1 MMVVLG
7 ILIGLAV
14 GALVGWLAA
23 HSNTVRIEQKLED
36 ERRAHEERLET
47 LNEARKELADAFQAL
62 SGEALRQNNT
72 AFLELARTQF
82 EGMQVQARED
92 LTTRQLAVEQLVKP
106 IKESLEKVDLQA
118 QALEKTRRE
127 DYGTL
132 KQQVTALSERTGD
145 LVTALRSPNVRG
157 QWGEVQLKRVVEL
170 AGMIEYCDFET
181 QVTTRDDE
189 GRRLRPDVVV
199 RLPGG
204 KNVVV
209 DAKAAGLDAYL
220 AAIEARD
227 DAIQETRLRD
237 FARQVRDRVAELGS
251 KRYWEQFE
259 QTPDFVVMFLPAEAL
274 FRAALEQDAILLES
288 SAKANVII
296 ASPMTLIA
304 MLRTI
309 AAAWK
314 QEKVAEDAQKVHMLG
329 RELYERVGTLARHFA
344 KLGRSL
350 DGAVGAYN
358 ETVSSLET
366 RLLVTARKLEQ
377 HEIGDGLPEVE
388 PVERRARQL
397 QALELTTAT
406 EESVIGLPVAPAD
419 AA

>member
-1 MMVVLG
+1 MVVIG
-7 ILIGLAV
+7 ILIGLVV

-23 HSNTVRIEQKLED
+23 RGRTVRLEQKLED
-36 ERRAHEERLET
+36 ERRAHDEKLAT

-72 AFLELARTQF
+72 AFLELAKTQF

-92 LTTRQLAVEQLVKP
+92 LTTRRLAVEQLVKP

-132 KQQVTALSERTGD
+132 KQHVTALSERTGD

-157 QWGEVQLKRVVEL
+157 QWGELQLKRVVEV
-170 AGMIEYCDFET
+170 AGMIEYCDFQT
-181 QVTTRDDE
+181 QVTTSDDE
-189 GRRLRPDVVV
+189 GRGLRPDVVV

-209 DAKAAGLDAYL
+209 DAKVPLEAYL
-220 AAIEARD
+220 AAAEAHD
-227 DAIQETRLRD
+227 EATETAKL
-237 FARQVRDRVAELGS
+237 AEHTRQVRDHVAKLGS
-251 KRYWEQFE
+251 KRYWQHFE
-259 QTPDFVVMFLPAEAL
+259 PTPDFVVMFLPAEAL
-274 FRAALEQDAILLES
+274 FRAALEQDPALLET

-309 AAAWK
+309 SAAWQ
-314 QEKVAEDAQKVHMLG
+314 QETVAESAREVHRLG
-329 RELYERVGTLARHFA
+329 RELYERVGTFARHFA
-344 KLGRSL
+344 KLGRGL

-358 ETVSSLET
+358 EALSSLET
-366 RLLVTARKLEQ
+366 RLLVTARKLEGSG
-377 HEIGDGLPEVE
+377 IGDGLPEVE
-388 PVERRARQL
+388 PIERQARQL
-397 QALELTTAT
+397 QAVELTD
-406 EESVIGLPVAPAD
+406 ELPIAPAD

>member
-1 MMVVLG
+1 MVVSG
-7 ILIGLAV
+7 ILIGLVV

-23 HSNTVRIEQKLED
+23 RTRTVRLEQRLED
-36 ERRAHEERLET
+36 ERRAHAERLET

-72 AFLELARTQF
+72 AFLELARVQF
-82 EGMQVQARED
+82 EGMQTQARED
-92 LTTRQLAVEQLVKP
+92 LATRQLAVEQLVKP

-157 QWGEVQLKRVVEL
+157 QWGEVQLRRVVEL
-170 AGMIEYCDFET
+170 AGMIEYCDFQT
-181 QVTTRDDE
+181 QVTTSDDE

-209 DAKAAGLDAYL
+209 DAKVPLEAYL
-220 AAIEARD
+220 AAAEAHD
-227 DAIQETRLRD
+227 DATEATKL
-237 FARQVRDRVAELGS
+237 AEHTRQVHDHVAKLGS
-251 KRYWEQFE
+251 KRYWQQFE
-259 QTPDFVVMFLPAEAL
+259 PTPDFVVMFLPAEAL
-274 FRAALEQDAILLES
+274 FRAALEQDPALLET

-296 ASPMTLIA
+296 ASPITLIA

-309 AAAWK
+309 AAAWQ
-314 QEKVAEDAQKVHMLG
+314 QETVAESAREVHRLG
-329 RELYERVGTLARHFA
+329 RQLYERVGTFGKHFA
-344 KLGRSL
+344 KLGKSL

-358 ETVSSLET
+358 EALSSVES
-366 RLLVTARKLEQ
+366 RLLVTARSLEQ
-377 HEIGDGLPEVE
+377 HGIGDGLPEVQ
-388 PVERRARQL
+388 PVERQTRQL
-397 QALELTTAT
+397 QALELRADAD
-406 EESVIGLPVAPAD
+406 ESVIGLPVAPAD

>member
-1 MMVVLG
+1 MVFAG
-7 ILIGLAV
+7 ILIGLAA

-23 HSNTVRIEQKLED
+23 HSRTVRVEQKLED

-170 AGMIEYCDFET
+170 AGMIEYCDFQT
-181 QVTTRDDE
+181 QVTTSDDD
-189 GRRLRPDVVV
+189 GSRLRPDVVV

-209 DAKAAGLDAYL
+209 DAKVPLAAYL
-220 AAIEARD
+220 AAAEAHD
-227 DAIQETRLRD
+227 DETAAVKLQEH
-237 FARQVRDRVAELGS
+237 ARQVRDHVAKLGS
-251 KRYWEQFE
+251 KRYWQHFDPA
-259 QTPDFVVMFLPAEAL
+259 PDFVVLFLPAEAL
-274 FRAALEQDAILLES
+274 FRAALEQDALLLET

-309 AAAWK
+309 SAAWQ
-314 QEKVAEDAQKVHMLG
+314 QEKVAESAREVHLLG
-329 RELYERVGTLARHFA
+329 RELYERIGTFARHFA
-344 KLGRSL
+344 KLGRGL
-350 DGAVGAYN
+350 DGAVGSYN
-358 ETVSSLET
+358 EALSSLES
-366 RLLVTARKLEQ
+366 RLLVTARKLEG
-377 HEIGDGLPEVE
+377 HGIGDALPETE
-388 PVERRARQL
+388 PVERQARQL
-397 QALELTTAT
+397 QAVELTD
-406 EESVIGLPVAPAD
+406 ELPIAPAD

>member
-1 MMVVLG
+1 MVVLG
-7 ILIGLAV
+7 IIIGLAL

-23 HSNTVRIEQKLED
+23 HSRTVRIEQELED

-170 AGMIEYCDFET
+170 AGMIEYCDFQT
-181 QVTTRDDE
+181 QVTASDDE

-209 DAKAAGLDAYL
+209 DAKVPLEAYL
-220 AAIEARD
+220 AAAEAHD
-227 DAIQETRLRD
+227 DATGSAKLAEH
-237 FARQVRDRVAELGS
+237 ARQVRDHVAKLGS
-251 KRYWEQFE
+251 KRYWQQFE
-259 QTPDFVVMFLPAEAL
+259 PSPDFVVMFLPAEAL
-274 FRAALEQDAILLES
+274 FRAALEQDPALLEA

-314 QEKVAEDAQKVHMLG
+314 QEKVAESAREVHLLG
-329 RELYERVGTLARHFA
+329 RELYERVGTFGKHFA
-344 KLGRSL
+344 KLGRGL

-358 ETVSSLET
+358 EAVSSLET
-366 RLLVTARKLEQ
+366 RLLVTARKLEG
-377 HEIGDGLPEVE
+377 HEIGDGLPAVE
-388 PVERRARQL
+388 PIERQARQL
-397 QALELTTAT
+397 QALELSDDSG
-406 EESVIGLPVAPAD
+406 EPLVGLPVAPAD

>member
-1 MMVVLG
+1 MVVLG

-23 HSNTVRIEQKLED
+23 HSRTVRVEQKLDD

-82 EGMQVQARED
+82 EGMQAQARED

-170 AGMIEYCDFET
+170 AGMIEYCDFQT
-181 QVTTRDDE
+181 QVTASDDE
-189 GRRLRPDVVV
+189 GRGLRPDVVV
-199 RLPGG
+199 NLPGG
-204 KNVVV
+204 KHVVV
-209 DAKAAGLDAYL
+209 DAKVPLEAYL
-220 AAIEARD
+220 AAAEAHD
-227 DAIQETRLRD
+227 DETEAAKLVEHT
-237 FARQVRDRVAELGS
+237 RQVRDHVMKLGT
-251 KRYWEQFE
+251 KRYWQHFE
-259 QTPDFVVMFLPAEAL
+259 PAPDFVVMFLPAEAL
-274 FRAALEQDAILLES
+274 FRAALEQDPTLLEA

-309 AAAWK
+309 AAAWQ
-314 QEKVAEDAQKVHMLG
+314 QETVAESAREVHRLG
-329 RELYERVGTLARHFA
+329 RELYDRVGTLGKHVAT
-344 KLGRSL
+344 LGRRL

-358 ETVSSLET
+358 EAVSSLET
-366 RLLVTARKLEQ
+366 RLLVTARRLEQ
-377 HEIGDGLPEVE
+377 HGIGDGLPEVE
-388 PVERRARQL
+388 PVERQSRQL
-397 QALELTTAT
+397 QALELTDDGD
-406 EESVIGLPVAPAD
+406 EPLVGLPVAPAD

>member
-1 MMVVLG
+1 MVVAG
-7 ILIGLAV
+7 ILIGLVA

-23 HSNTVRIEQKLED
+23 HSRTVRVEQKLED

-82 EGMQVQARED
+82 EGMQAQARED
-92 LTTRQLAVEQLVKP
+92 LATRQLAVEQLVKP

-170 AGMIEYCDFET
+170 AGMIEYCDFQT
-181 QVTTRDDE
+181 QVTATDGE
-189 GRRLRPDVVV
+189 GKGLRPDVVV
-199 RLPGG
+199 KLPGG
-204 KNVVV
+204 KHVVV
-209 DAKAAGLDAYL
+209 DAKVPLEAYL
-220 AAIEARD
+220 AAAEAHD
-227 DAIQETRLRD
+227 DETEAAKLQEH
-237 FARQVRDRVAELGS
+237 ARQVRDHVAKLGS
-251 KRYWEQFE
+251 KRYWQHFE
-259 QTPDFVVMFLPAEAL
+259 PAPDFVVMFLPAEAL
-274 FRAALEQDAILLES
+274 FRAALEQDAALLET

-309 AAAWK
+309 AAAWQ
-314 QEKVAEDAQKVHMLG
+314 QEKVAETAREVHLLG
-329 RELYERVGTLARHFA
+329 RELYERIGTLGKHFA
-344 KLGRSL
+344 TLGRRL

-358 ETVSSLET
+358 EAVSSVET

-377 HEIGDGLPEVE
+377 HGIGDELPDVE
-388 PVERRARQL
+388 PVERQARQL
-397 QALELTTAT
+397 QALELTT
-406 EESVIGLPVAPAD
+406 ESDEPLVTLPVAPAD

>member
-1 MMVVLG
+1 MVVLC
-7 ILIGLAV
+7 ILIGLAA

-23 HSNTVRIEQKLED
+23 RSRTVRVEQQLED
-36 ERRAHEERLET
+36 ERRAHAERLET

-82 EGMQVQARED
+82 EGMQAQARED

-170 AGMIEYCDFET
+170 AGMIEYCDFQT
-181 QVTTRDDE
+181 QVTTSDDE
-189 GRRLRPDVVV
+189 GRGLRPDVVV
-199 RLPGG
+199 NLPGG
-204 KNVVV
+204 KHVVV
-209 DAKAAGLDAYL
+209 DAKVPLEAYL
-220 AAIEARD
+220 AAAEAHD
-227 DAIQETRLRD
+227 DETEAAKLQEH
-237 FARQVRDRVAELGS
+237 ARQVRDHVAKLGS
-251 KRYWEQFE
+251 KRYWQHFE
-259 QTPDFVVMFLPAEAL
+259 PAPDFVVMFLPAEAL
-274 FRAALEQDAILLES
+274 FRAALEQDAALLET

-309 AAAWK
+309 AAAWQ
-314 QEKVAEDAQKVHMLG
+314 QEKVAETAREVHLLG
-329 RELYERVGTLARHFA
+329 RELYERIGTLGKHFTT
-344 KLGRSL
+344 LGRRL

-358 ETVSSLET
+358 EAVSSVET

-377 HEIGDGLPEVE
+377 HGIGDELPEVE
-388 PVERRARQL
+388 PVERQARQL
-397 QALELTTAT
+397 QALELTTDSD
-406 EESVIGLPVAPAD
+406 EPLVGLPVAPAD

>member
-1 MMVVLG
+1 MVVLG

-23 HSNTVRIEQKLED
+23 HSRTVRVEQRAR
-36 ERRAHEERLET
+36 RRAAGARGALET

-170 AGMIEYCDFET
+170 AGMIEYCDFQT
-181 QVTTRDDE
+181 QVTTSDDE
-189 GRRLRPDVVV
+189 GRGLRPDVVV
-199 RLPGG
+199 NLPGG
-204 KNVVV
+204 KHVVV
-209 DAKAAGLDAYL
+209 DAKVPLEAYL
-220 AAIEARD
+220 AAAEAHD
-227 DAIQETRLRD
+227 DATEAAKLRRAHAPG
-237 FARQVRDRVAELGS
+237 ARPRR
-251 KRYWEQFE
+251 R
-259 QTPDFVVMFLPAEAL
+259 
-274 FRAALEQDAILLES
+274 S
-288 SAKANVII
+288 SA
-296 ASPMTLIA
+296 ASATGS
-304 MLRTI
+304 T
-309 AAAWK
+309 
-314 QEKVAEDAQKVHMLG
+314 
-329 RELYERVGTLARHFA
+329 
-344 KLGRSL
+344 
-350 DGAVGAYN
+350 
-358 ETVSSLET
+358 SSPRPT
-366 RLLVTARKLEQ
+366 
-377 HEIGDGLPEVE
+377 
-388 PVERRARQL
+388 
-397 QALELTTAT
+397 
-406 EESVIGLPVAPAD
+406 SS
-419 AA
+419 